1 MDSQSPILVVTPN
14 EEDRQFANQL
24 AASLGYPFANI
35 VIGMPLDAAAQL
47 GVTGFSPRYIV
58 INIGARTHDVLPEL
72 DRLAE
77 YCEAGTRVVIIGE
90 TNDIG
95 FYRALMERG
104 VTEYLNAPAMVDD
117 VRRAIITKDAFEGVK
132 GEVIAFIGG
141 GAGDGSSTVALN
153 TAYTLGAIHKQ
164 QTVLVDFDYQFGTV
178 ARQLD
183 LITPYGMREIFEHP
197 ERGVDSTM
205 LKRMVTTYKN
215 SLDVISSPTSL
226 HFLPAVPPEIVRD
239 LINALQ
245 QKYRYVILDLPHL
258 WTHWVSTA
266 LGSADHVVLVGQL
279 WLKSVTHCSRL
290 LNAWKDLGYMQ
301 KNTLLVI
308 NRSGS
313 KFKDA
318 IHPRDFERVCGHKI
332 DIYLP
337 NDIKT
342 VVKAENQGV
351 TTMELGPSL
360 LATEIK
366 KLTDMLHK
374 SGKASNAAASG
385 VRN

>member
-24 AASLGYPFANI
+24 AATLGYPFANI
-35 VIGMPLDAAAQL
+35 VIGFPLDAAAQL
-47 GVTGFSPRYIV
+47 GVTGVSPRYIV
-58 INIGARTHDVLPEL
+58 INIGARTHDVLSEI

-77 YCEAGTRVVIIGE
+77 YCEPGTRVVVIGE

-95 FYRALMERG
+95 FYRALMDRG
-104 VTEYLNAPAMVDD
+104 VTEYLTSPAAVDD
-117 VRRAIITKDAFEGVK
+117 IRRVIIAKDASDGTK

-153 TAYTLGAIHKQ
+153 TAYALSTTHKQ
-164 QTVLVDFDYQFGTV
+164 QTVLVDFDYQFGSV

-183 LITPYGMREIFEHP
+183 LITPYSLREIFEHP
-197 ERGVDSTM
+197 ERGVDATM
-205 LKRMVTTYKN
+205 LKRLVSTYKG
-215 SLDVISSPTSL
+215 SLDVISAPNSL
-226 HFLPAVPPEIVRD
+226 HFLPSVPPEIVRD
-239 LINALQ
+239 LVHALQ

-266 LGSADHVVLVGQL
+266 IGSSDHIVLVGQL

-290 LNAWKDLGYMQ
+290 LNAWKDLGYQQ
-301 KNTLLVI
+301 KNTLMVI

-351 TTMELGPSL
+351 TTIELGPSL
-360 LATEIK
+360 LATEIT
-366 KLTDMLHK
+366 KLTDLLRK
-374 SGKASNAAASG
+374 TTPAPLKASSSL
-385 VRN
+385 R